1 MALTPSAGLNQS
13 HEDNHLLSHHH
24 LHRLNTDMGFRDS
37 FSRLKR
43 RVKHRLTGRKPKSNE
58 TRANVGGERVDS
70 AGSRPEPEPHVVAGG
85 SHDQGGKGPDV
96 KGGQTLSTIRL
107 PQPDEPG
114 SIPGHGSVDDQE
126 RRGADIGGGEVEQV
140 YSHLRSD
147 VEVVERG
154 GPAKGN
160 DTIDGEKVEPIDP
173 SLPATSVLHY
183 GKPNST

>member
-1 MALTPSAGLNQS
+1 
-13 HEDNHLLSHHH
+13 
-24 LHRLNTDMGFRDS
+24 MGFRDS
-37 FSRLKR
+37 FSRLKKK
-43 RVKHRLTGRKPKSNE
+43 VKHRLTGRKPKSNE

-70 AGSRPEPEPHVVAGG
+70 TGSRPEPEPRVVAGG
-85 SHDQGGKGPDV
+85 SHDQGGKGPDAE
-96 KGGQTLSTIRL
+96 GGQTLLTIRP
-107 PQPDEPG
+107 PQPDELGP
-114 SIPGHGSVDDQE
+114 IPARGGMNDQE
-126 RRGADIGGGEVEQV
+126 RRGADVDGGEVEQA